1 MRCGG
6 CHWLQIDE
14 AEQAAWRERM
24 LREQAAARGVDLAA
38 RQVPVRR
45 VASPLALG
53 YRWRARFQS
62 GFGDGAPT
70 IGFHGKGHWR
80 VVDVPECPLLA
91 PPLAAAYAALRAA
104 LFRLAPP
111 DLTGFELTV
120 LPGASGALLSLNPRD
135 RPPASWPALGERLLK
150 EADCGLAGVAVS
162 PPRGDPRPARLGA
175 ASIQGRTPAG
185 RPVAVAARGF
195 LQSNLAAGDRL
206 ADEVV
211 RMADASRGPKLLEL
225 YAGSGFLSWPL
236 AAAGAQIAAHEES
249 AAAIDAARA
258 LPPPPSGPG
267 GALHLAP
274 GESRAIWSARASE
287 GWEVLVADPPRPGLG
302 TLAHEL
308 ARAGTTAVPSR
319 IVQVACSLAAVARD
333 LAALAAGGWE
343 AAEIAQVDMFPQTRH
358 AETVV
363 RLERRRSSPPA
374 ANHSK

>member
-1 MRCGG
+1 
-6 CHWLQIDE
+6 
-14 AEQAAWRERM
+14 M

-38 RQVPVRR
+38 RRVPVRR
-45 VASPLALG
+45 VASPQALG

-120 LPGASGALLSLNPRD
+120 LPGAPGALLSLNPRD
-135 RPPASWPALGERLLK
+135 RPPASWPALGESLLGD
-150 EADCGLAGVAVS
+150 AGCGLAGVAVS

-175 ASIQGRTPAG
+175 PSIQGRTPAG

-211 RMADASRGPKLLEL
+211 RMAGASRGPKLLEL

-236 AAAGAQIAAHEES
+236 AAAGARVAAHEES

-258 LPPPPSGPG
+258 LPPPPPGAG
-267 GALHLAP
+267 GALQLAP
-274 GESRAIWSARASE
+274 GESHATWSARAGE

-302 TLAHEL
+302 PLARDL
-308 ARAGTTAVPSR
+308 ARAGAADAPGR
-319 IVQVACSLAAVARD
+319 IVLVGCSLAAVARD

-343 AAEIAQVDMFPQTRH
+343 PAEIVQVDMFPQTRH

-363 RLERRRSSPPA
+363 RLERGGSPSAPT
-374 ANHSK
+374 N